1 MESYMPHINHLKIIP
16 LDHPCCHKVILDSIP
31 IRATA
36 VNIDYQVNS
45 IPEAVITVNAI
56 PEIDDHVLA
65 SFRFESESVK
75 DCIKFL
81 CLQMQFDKDL
91 YEAAKATIYSAL
103 KDLDG
108 EDVCDYDRAGHI
120 LDELMR

>member
-1 MESYMPHINHLKIIP
+1 MPHINHLKVTPINNNP
-16 LDHPCCHKVILDSIP
+16 LYHEVILDSVP
-31 IRATA
+31 IHGATA

-45 IPEAVITVNAI
+45 IPVAVITVNAI

-65 SFRFESESVK
+65 SFRFESESIR

-108 EDVCDYDRAGHI
+108 TDTCDYDRAGHI